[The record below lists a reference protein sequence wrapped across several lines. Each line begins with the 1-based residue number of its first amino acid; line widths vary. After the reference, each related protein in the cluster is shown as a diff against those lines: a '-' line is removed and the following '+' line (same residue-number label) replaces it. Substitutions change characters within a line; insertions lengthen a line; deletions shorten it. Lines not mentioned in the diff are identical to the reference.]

1 MEFVTLNNG
10 IKMPLEGFGV
20 FQIPDI
26 VECERVVLDAIESGY
41 RLIDTAAIY
50 QNERGVGNAIKK
62 SGIKREDLF
71 ITTKVWVHDMSYEG
85 AKSAL
90 NTSLEKLGLDYLDLY
105 LIHQPFGDYMGAY
118 RAIEEEYKN
127 GKIRSIGVSNF
138 YPYKLYDLMQKT
150 SIVPAVN
157 QVEIHPF
164 FQQREAVEFMKENGI
179 IPQAWAPLAE
189 GEYEIFTDP
198 ILTKIGQKYGKTP
211 AQISLKWNA
220 QRGVVIIPK
229 TVNKSRMLEN
239 MNIWDFELSF
249 EDMLE
254 ISKMDLKTPLR
265 DHHSLELVKRLYS
278 YKVQ

>member
-1 MEFVTLNNG
+1 MEFATLNNG

-254 ISKMDLKTPLR
+254 ISKMDLKAPLR